1 MNWTD
6 ILNALPEIGGILG
19 GGALSGLLGWKL
31 AKRKNT
37 AEVTGLEIKNESDI
51 VATYT
56 KLLENATTHYTQ
68 LLDETVKRM
77 NEARQEDK
85 KEIESLKKEVESL
98 HKKLND
104 VMEENNRLNLFVNE
118 AFKCKYDFRECPV
131 IRLKQEMTKKAISE
145 KS

>member
-1 MNWTD
+1 MTWTD
-6 ILNALPEIGGILG
+6 ILNALPEVGAILAG
-19 GGALSGLLGWKL
+19 GGLSGLLGWKM
-31 AKRKNT
+31 AKRKSV

-68 LLDETVKRM
+68 LLDDTVKRM
-77 NEARQEDK
+77 NEARLEDK
-85 KEIESLKKEVESL
+85 KEIDSMKKEVESL

-131 IRLKQEMTKKAISE
+131 IKLKQEMTKKAINE